1 MKLFIDASIS
11 SLDSQFN
18 SIEPHQD
25 ICYMINDYVHA
36 DSAAV
41 YIKVL
46 NTSSDRSVVVVIVI
60 VVIVIVKE
68 DTLVSIGQ
76 INSNINSSIN
86 SIIKRWGKVMI
97 LVV

>member
-60 VVIVIVKE
+60 VVIVIVIVIVVCYSKRRH
-68 DTLVSIGQ
+68 I
-76 INSNINSSIN
+76 SIN
-86 SIIKRWGKVMI
+86 RTNQ
-97 LVV
+97 